1 MSFLL
6 DTDICSAYVKGD
18 RTVFGRFLQHLGQ
31 LHISVATLGELW
43 TWGLRA
49 NAPARRLTGLTNL
62 LSDVTVL
69 DATPP
74 VARKFGEVEAQLLDR
89 GHAVTEFDL
98 LIAATA
104 LVHDLTLVPH
114 NVQDFAHVPCPR
126 VADWLNP

>member
-43 TWGLRA
+43 TWCLRG
-49 NAPARRLTGLTNL
+49 NAPARRMTGLANL
-62 LSDVTVL
+62 LSDVTIL
-69 DATPP
+69 DATPT
-74 VARKFGEVEAQLLDR
+74 VARKFGEVEAQLLDQ
-89 GHAVTEFDL
+89 GQAVTEFDL

-104 LVHDLTLVPH
+104 LVHNLTLVTH
-114 NVQDFAHVPCPR
+114 NVRDFAHVPGLR
-126 VADWLNP
+126 VIDWLNP

>member
-18 RTVFGRFLQHLGQ
+18 RIVFGQFMQHLGQ

-43 TWGLRA
+43 TWGLRL
-49 NAPARRLTGLTNL
+49 NAPARRLTGLSNL
-62 LSDVTVL
+62 LSDVIVL
-69 DATPP
+69 DATSA

-89 GHAVTEFDL
+89 GQAVTEFDL

-104 LVHDLTLVPH
+104 LVHDLTLVTH
-114 NVQDFAHVPCPR
+114 NVQDFAHIPGLR
-126 VADWLNP
+126 VVDWLNT